1 MPEFLYRIQPTR
13 LAMLTDGPT
22 AAESAAVYAHRAYLD
37 RMAAAGVVLFFGRTL
52 TTDAATFGIVVFRAE
67 SPEAARRIMA
77 DDPAVAAGVM
87 RDEVRSGSAAPA
99 RGCRPR
105 PDGAAATRAA

>member
-1 MPEFLYRIQPTR
+1 
-13 LAMLTDGPT
+13 
-22 AAESAAVYAHRAYLD
+22 
-37 RMAAAGVVLFFGRTL
+37 MAAAGVVLFFGRTL

-87 RDEVRSGSAAPA
+87 WGEVFPFRIGGASAGLSAPA
-99 RGCRPR
+99 
-105 PDGAAATRAA
+105 